1 MTSQRVKNKKVQHGT
16 KSSSV
21 TVLLY
26 TLWRLLYVIYYR
38 TRARKNVINLFYTRK
53 IQKVYWRIFGAWK
66 RKTSLRVTCSLVEQ
80 WRYSRWY
87 SITYVCILLLLFVVA
102 TKALQAT
109 GKHLIFDLGIYP
121 INEWFSVIQLFLD
134 VFVNLIC
141 WCNFIVA
148 CLFLLFLSNA
158 FMNYAI

>member
-1 MTSQRVKNKKVQHGT
+1 MAWQLFVTRFCDVT
-16 KSSSV
+16 SSV
-21 TVLLY
+21 CDLLQYTCTEKCNLFVLYNKNSKDLLKDFGGMKKKNNFPS
-26 TLWRLLYVIYYR
+26 TRLL
-38 TRARKNVINLFYTRK
+38 
-53 IQKVYWRIFGAWK
+53 
-66 RKTSLRVTCSLVEQ
+66 VEE

-87 SITYVCILLLLFVVA
+87 STTYVCILLLLFVIA

-134 VFVNLIC
+134 VFFNLIC
-141 WCNFIVA
+141 SCNLIVA

-158 FMNYAI
+158 LMNYAI